1 LYGFQ
6 PWPNKRVAARAA
18 HYSWRETRIGAGGRS
33 AGMTDEADQRADTLD
48 GLRAENARL
57 SRELAMA
64 AARIAD
70 LEFRAEIDALTDVR
84 NRQGFE
90 RELKRSLAYIARYE
104 ASAVLLYLD
113 LDRFKAV
120 NDGHGHAAGDAV
132 LRAVAATLTRH
143 VRASDVV
150 ARLAG
155 DEFAVLMWNAD
166 VHQAEA
172 KGHDLERR
180 IAELDLP
187 AARSAGLGASAGVV
201 PLKADLTASQILDA
215 ADRAMYARK
224 RLRKDGE
231 R

>member
-1 LYGFQ
+1 M
-6 PWPNKRVAARAA
+6 RRAAARITVAVKCESDTA
-18 HYSWRETRIGAGGRS
+18 SDAKVEAMTHEPDQPS
-33 AGMTDEADQRADTLD
+33 AMLDQ
-48 GLRAENARL
+48 LRAENARL
-57 SRELAMA
+57 SRELAAA

-90 RELKRSLAYIARYE
+90 RELKRSLAYIARYD
-104 ASAVLLYLD
+104 ATAVLLYLD

-172 KGHDLERR
+172 KGHEFERR
-180 IAELDLP
+180 IAELDHP
-187 AARSAGLGASAGVV
+187 AAQAARLGASAGVV
-201 PLKADLTASQILDA
+201 QLKPDLTASQILDV

-224 RLRKDGE
+224 RVRKDGG

>member
-1 LYGFQ
+1 
-6 PWPNKRVAARAA
+6 
-18 HYSWRETRIGAGGRS
+18 
-33 AGMTDEADQRADTLD
+33 MTDHPPDTLD
-48 GLRAENARL
+48 EIRAENARL
-57 SRELAMA
+57 QRELAAA

-90 RELKRSLAYIARYE
+90 RELKRSLAYIARYDT
-104 ASAVLLYLD
+104 SAVLLYLD
-113 LDRFKAV
+113 LDGFKAV

-132 LRAVAATLTRH
+132 LRAVAGTLTRH

-172 KGHDLERR
+172 KGNELERR
-180 IAELDLP
+180 IAELDHP
-187 AARSAGLGASAGVV
+187 AARAARLGVSAGVV

-224 RLRKDGE
+224 RARKAE
-231 R
+231 PR